1 MHSLKNPLSFRPS
14 SRPTSPAPPPPSRP
28 DSGIGMERSRPLTK
42 LSLNNLRRAS
52 PAPAPSPLPVP
63 LTLVQDG
70 SYLEM
75 LSLKLSEAISKAVTQ
90 PSGSPTMNDVVGGKR
105 PIPNGRG
112 SALGT
117 LIISE
122 LKAAN
127 GNPHLHR
134 AIVRSLHRPLSVLLG
149 NLSTMM
155 LPLLSSPAF
164 LAPPAPSVQS
174 PNSNAVQLHALAV
187 AAFAGE
193 LLESFDDLNLGHDS
207 DVRGDGLKVIRD
219 GLVSLVNRVVNPL
232 VGGIRNELVP
242 ILDALELSTPGKVI
256 TGAKNVML
264 HNSVVTLQSII
275 PVYAQ
280 ALKRYTVSRAA
291 QNVLAPFVISLVWR
305 SIVALCHRPMA
316 TSPPPSPGL
325 LPLTALKKRRG
336 SPSSSPPLTPPSTR
350 FTIKL
355 PTSRPPSPPALQPVP
370 SLSPASDA
378 RALCDLLSALPGP
391 SAETESGRLA
401 REAVDEAMEGLRAL
415 ADLFDLAPG
424 LLKVTDEQT
433 LEDNALE
440 LERLTE
446 KIPTL
451 VALPVLLRAK
461 GGLDLPSETVLG
473 LSEEDY
479 RNSCLTGF
487 GRADE
492 CATPVGLRVCAHL
505 RASASTR
512 TVLLAWLEKE
522 IAD

>member
-1 MHSLKNPLSFRPS
+1 MHTLKNPLSFRPS
-14 SRPTSPAPPPPSRP
+14 SRPTSPAPPSRP
-28 DSGIGMERSRPLTK
+28 DSGIGFERPKPLTK
-42 LSLNNLRRAS
+42 LSLNNLMRAS
-52 PAPAPSPLPVP
+52 PAPAPSTMPAP

-112 SALGT
+112 SALGA

-155 LPLLSSPAF
+155 LPLISSPAF
-164 LAPPAPSVQS
+164 LTPPAPTVQS
-174 PNSNAVQLHALAV
+174 PNPNAIQLHALAV

-193 LLESFDDLNLGHDS
+193 LLESFDDLNLGLDS
-207 DVRGDGLKVIRD
+207 DARGDGLKVIRD

-232 VGGIRNELVP
+232 IRGIRNELVP
-242 ILDALELSTPGKVI
+242 ILDALELLTPSSKVAP
-256 TGAKNVML
+256 GVKNTML
-264 HNSVVTLQSII
+264 HTSIVTLQSII
-275 PVYAQ
+275 PVYAL
-280 ALKRYTVSRAA
+280 ALRRYTVSRTA
-291 QNVLAPFVISLVWR
+291 QNVLAPFTISLVWR

-316 TSPPPSPGL
+316 TSPPPSPSL

-336 SPSSSPPLTPPSTR
+336 SPSSSPPLTPPSMR

-355 PTSRPPSPPALQPVP
+355 PTSRPPSPPASQPAP
-370 SLSPASDA
+370 SLSPATDA
-378 RALCDLLSALPGP
+378 RTLCDLLVTLPAP
-391 SAETESGRLA
+391 NADTESGRLA
-401 REAVDEAMEGLRAL
+401 KEAVDEAMNGVRAL
-415 ADLFDLAPG
+415 ADLFDRAPS
-424 LLKVTDEQT
+424 LLKASDEQT
-433 LEDNALE
+433 VEDNALE
-440 LERLTE
+440 LDRLTE

-451 VALPVLLRAK
+451 VALPVLLRAQ
-461 GGLDLPSETVLG
+461 GGLDLQSETVLG

-487 GRADE
+487 GRAEE
-492 CATPVGLRVCAHL
+492 CATPVGLRVCVHL
-505 RASASTR
+505 RASANIR